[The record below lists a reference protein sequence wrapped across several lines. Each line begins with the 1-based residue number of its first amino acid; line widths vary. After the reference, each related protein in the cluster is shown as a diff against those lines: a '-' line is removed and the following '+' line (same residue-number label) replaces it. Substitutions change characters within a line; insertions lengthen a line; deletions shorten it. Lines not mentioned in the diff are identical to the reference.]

1 LNNKGEENILTNLSK
16 ITEDN
21 KIDNDDDEIPPL
33 ENIDENIPEIQEK
46 VQ

>member
-21 KIDNDDDEIPPL
+21 KIDNDDEIPPL